1 MKDENTLDQ
10 EERHAIRQ
18 WLNNGAEVRR
28 RRCPFY
34 VLSIERRDG
43 QTTYCKT
50 ICKRM
55 FPKIGNIS
63 DVFPELRPCPCER
76 YDGSYVVRKARLV
89 LARKGVLRHERK
101 KKESKAKVDLG

>member
-1 MKDENTLDQ
+1 MKNENTLDQ

-18 WLNNGAEVRR
+18 WLNDGAEIRCR
-28 RRCPFY
+28 HCPFY
-34 VLSIERRDG
+34 MLSIKRHDG
-43 QTTYCKT
+43 QTTYCET

-55 FPKIGNIS
+55 FPKIGTIS
-63 DVFPELRPCPCER
+63 DAFPDLRPCPCER

-101 KKESKAKVDLG
+101 ASKKTA